1 MYQNNRPTAPALP
14 EVAQGPSET
23 PSTPSGL
30 APIDNSAM
38 LEKSK
43 SKKGL
48 FGGLL
53 GKKAAGP
60 TEEMFQLTVDLLR
73 QQDGL
78 GIGLTLDNIIVEVEP
93 GGSVH
98 AQGDLQYGDQIVS
111 VDGSSLAGRMLKDV
125 IVPKRKHQ
133 LVVRY
138 TRMSSQQASP
148 RRARARRVQS
158 QGGGAP
164 RRIEELEIV
173 ITRESSGRLGF
184 GIDAMNTVVEVDA
197 NGPVA
202 GKLKVGDKIL
212 AVDSQL
218 LNYKR
223 FVDAVGPEASHKLR
237 VARLAS
243 ASLASSQSS
252 KGKR

>member
-1 MYQNNRPTAPALP
+1 M
-14 EVAQGPSET
+14 
-23 PSTPSGL
+23 
-30 APIDNSAM
+30 
-38 LEKSK
+38 
-43 SKKGL
+43 
-48 FGGLL
+48 
-53 GKKAAGP
+53 
-60 TEEMFQLTVDLLR
+60 TEEMYELAVELTR

-138 TRMSSQQASP
+138 TRMSSQAVSP
-148 RRARARRVQS
+148 RRV
-158 QGGGAP
+158 
-164 RRIEELEIV
+164 EELEIT
-173 ITRESSGRLGF
+173 ITREGSGRLGF

-243 ASLASSQSS
+243 ANLASSQSN
-252 KGKR
+252 KGKREKMFSMSKQKDKERRASSKNDSVR